1 MPMHRDLNHD
11 FFKKWSSEMA
21 YVLGFFAADGS
32 MLESKRGGQFIEF
45 NITDRSILRFI
56 RTAVGS
62 NHKITKRPSRN
73 PKWKNIHR
81 IQIGSKEWFSD
92 LSRLGFT
99 QRKSNTLR
107 FPNVPKKYIGD
118 FVRGYFDG
126 DGCVY
131 FKKLKYADRKN
142 KRWVVLTLFTSGSR
156 DFLMTLHDILGMFDV
171 EGGSLRKKVR
181 GFDLAFSHRD
191 SLALYRLMYHTVST
205 TNLYLPRKYK
215 LFRKAMKTL
224 YPDAVVA

>member
-1 MPMHRDLNHD
+1 
-11 FFKKWSSEMA
+11 MA

-32 MLESKRGGQFIEF
+32 MLKNKSGGHFIEF
-45 NITDRSILRFI
+45 NITDRNVLCFI

-73 PKWKNIHR
+73 SEWKNIYR

-92 LSRLGFT
+92 LSYLGFT
-99 QRKSNTLR
+99 QRKSNTLQ
-107 FPNVPKKYIGD
+107 FPNVPKKYVCD
-118 FVRGYFDG
+118 FIRGYFDG

-131 FKKLKYADRKN
+131 FKKLKYADRKR
-142 KRWVVLTLFTSGSR
+142 KRWVVLTLFTSGSKN
-156 DFLMTLHDILGMFDV
+156 FLMTLHDILRMFEV

-205 TNLYLPRKYK
+205 TNLYLPRKHK
-215 LFRKAMKTL
+215 LFRKAMETL
-224 YPDAVVA
+224 YPNAVVA

>member
-1 MPMHRDLNHD
+1 
-11 FFKKWSSEMA
+11 MA

-32 MLESKRGGQFIEF
+32 MLENKRGGQFIEF
-45 NITDRSILRFI
+45 NITDRNVLCFI
-56 RTAVGS
+56 RTSVGS

-73 PKWKNIHR
+73 SKWKDIYR

-92 LSRLGFT
+92 LSHLGFT

-107 FPNVPKKYIGD
+107 FPNVPKKYMGD

-131 FKKLKYADRKN
+131 FKKLKYADRKH
-142 KRWVVLTLFTSGSR
+142 KRWVVLTLFTSGSK
-156 DFLMTLHDILGMFDV
+156 DFLMTLHDILGMFEI
-171 EGGSLRKKVR
+171 EGGSLQKKVR

-224 YPDAVVA
+224 YPNAVVA